1 MEFSI
6 YYIGAPVAF
15 KTWWGHQYIVG
26 KICSLWLEQGRECI
40 SMGAAGAR
48 THRSLGHHLLH
59 PTILR
64 LLVLCAPTDF
74 KAQSSLLQHRLFSC
88 DFLLRLV
95 HKYLHPWGILCALQ
109 TKLQKHQQ
117 KGTSKNRLCVPL
129 VCTTKYSCTE
139 FYLYIIWEIL
149 LWLRFN
155 STIRDGTQFYVT
167 VFESYIESIVS
178 SIGQYSLRHLKY
190 LGTIHVLRNQVN
202 FTF

>member
-1 MEFSI
+1 MLAVTNS
-6 YYIGAPVAF
+6 
-15 KTWWGHQYIVG
+15 G
-26 KICSLWLEQGRECI
+26 KGSLPYLSVDILHRECV

-74 KAQSSLLQHRLFSC
+74 EAQSSLLQHRLFSC

-129 VCTTKYSCTE
+129 V
-139 FYLYIIWEIL
+139 L
-149 LWLRFN
+149 LSTAALSSTYTSSGRFCIG
-155 STIRDGTQFYVT
+155 SGLTLRDGTQFYVT
-167 VFESYIESIVS
+167 VFESYLESIVS
-178 SIGQYSLRHLKY
+178 SI
-190 LGTIHVLRNQVN
+190 
-202 FTF
+202 